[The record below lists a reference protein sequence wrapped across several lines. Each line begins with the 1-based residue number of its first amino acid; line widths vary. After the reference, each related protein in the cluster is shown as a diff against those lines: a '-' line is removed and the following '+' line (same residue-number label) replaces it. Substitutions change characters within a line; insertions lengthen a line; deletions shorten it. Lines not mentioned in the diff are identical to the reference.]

1 MNDRR
6 HPFGPLTT
14 PSSTDCFLL
23 LSNDSSSPPF
33 STQPFRS
40 TGRLLFPFLPSQQP
54 LSAKPQSSVDS
65 SSAKPRPLFPNKN
78 RALLPHP
85 SPASFSFEDP
95 KIRVPFYTGVHVT
108 GLAVLSLNLASTCH
122 CHRWRRRH
130 YQPQRCLPSAHRSL
144 AGDQVREDHS
154 QKSHSITFIVG
165 LAASL
170 PRCCSPRSNNPAA
183 SPLRCRF
190 PSTSMSS
197 ASVVADSS
205 RLRPQPQPSLA
216 HVLGRQQHKLGDIG
230 HLHGL
235 VAAFTLAKSSFHS
248 GREQH
253 LSLIRQ
259 DHNTRIQ

>member
-1 MNDRR
+1 MSEGINKCTS
-6 HPFGPLTT
+6 F
-14 PSSTDCFLL
+14 PSNLFSHFYHGIRAACLDQAFFS
-23 LSNDSSSPPF
+23 LSNGSKSPPRPAVCN
-33 STQPFRS
+33 SPFFFVAEGLIPREVHHEWP
-40 TGRLLFPFLPSQQP
+40 TPPP

-78 RALLPHP
+78 RALLSHP
-85 SPASFSFEDP
+85 SPALFSFEDP

-154 QKSHSITFIVG
+154 QKSHSITCIVG

-190 PSTSMSS
+190 PSASMSS

-205 RLRPQPQPSLA
+205 CMR
-216 HVLGRQQHKLGDIG
+216 
-230 HLHGL
+230 
-235 VAAFTLAKSSFHS
+235 HS
-248 GREQH
+248 RSPH
-253 LSLIRQ
+253 
-259 DHNTRIQ
+259 

>member
-6 HPFGPLTT
+6 HPSFDPLTT
-14 PSSTDCFLL
+14 PSSIDCFLL

-40 TGRLLFPFLPSQQP
+40 TYRLLFPFLSSQQP

-95 KIRVPFYTGVHVT
+95 KIRVPFYTSVHVT

-154 QKSHSITFIVG
+154 QKSHSITFIVD

-170 PRCCSPRSNNPAA
+170 PRAA
-183 SPLRCRF
+183 ALAATTQLPLLFGADSPLHLC
-190 PSTSMSS
+190 
-197 ASVVADSS
+197 
-205 RLRPQPQPSLA
+205 PQPPSSPTPLVCGHSRSPHWRTSLA
-216 HVLGRQQHKLGDIG
+216 DNNI
-230 HLHGL
+230 
-235 VAAFTLAKSSFHS
+235 
-248 GREQH
+248 
-253 LSLIRQ
+253 
-259 DHNTRIQ
+259 N